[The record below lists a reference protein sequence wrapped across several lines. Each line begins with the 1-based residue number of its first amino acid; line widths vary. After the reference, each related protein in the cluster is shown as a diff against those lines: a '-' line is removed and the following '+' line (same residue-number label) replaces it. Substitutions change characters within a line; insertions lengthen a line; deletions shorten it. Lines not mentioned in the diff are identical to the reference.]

1 MKRLFVNA
9 GILAWKDETFYY
21 IEGGCLAVDGDTI
34 SYIGKERPAGEYDDV
49 RDMSGKLLM
58 PGLINCH
65 CHNAMVLL
73 RGIGSDLP
81 LQQWLFDE
89 MFPVEDRLTAE
100 DIKAGN
106 ELAMME
112 LIASGVTSF
121 SDMYM
126 EAQTL
131 IELNERIGMKASV
144 CRVIQSFDPNEKPED
159 SVRIKES
166 CELFETYNGC
176 QNDRIRIDFAVHAE
190 YTSTDAVT
198 SGYADRIRKYIPENA
213 RMQIHLSETK
223 KEHNE
228 CIERPGMTPCAWF
241 EKMGILDVPTAAAHC
256 VCVTDEDMEIMKRK
270 NVSAIHNPT
279 SNMKLGSGFAPI
291 PTMLE
296 RGINVALG
304 TDGAASNNNLNMF
317 EEMHLAAIIH
327 NGYHNDAVIMK
338 PETVLKMATV
348 NGAKLQ
354 GRDDTGCL
362 EVGKKADII
371 AVDFSRKPHM
381 YPAFE
386 PMAMLVYAAQASDVC
401 MTMVDGNILYENG
414 EFLTLNR
421 EEVIANAK
429 AAVQR
434 LYKGERK

>member
-21 IEGGCLAVDGDTI
+21 IEDGCLAVDGDTI

-228 CIERPGMTPCAWF
+228 CIERHGMTPCAWF

>member
-21 IEGGCLAVDGDTI
+21 IEDGCLAVDGDTI
-34 SYIGKERPAGEYDDV
+34 SYIGKERPAGEFDDV

-228 CIERPGMTPCAWF
+228 CIERHGMTPCAWF

-256 VCVTDEDMEIMKRK
+256 VCVTDEDMESMKRK